1 MLEKVN
7 MRLQYIWIY
16 VSSIN
21 FAKHPNKQTLEHKN
35 TFQDGR
41 RWWYYY

>member
-7 MRLQYIWIY
+7 MRLQCIWIY
-16 VSSIN
+16 VSIIN
-21 FAKHPNKQTLEHKN
+21 FAKHPNKQTLEYKN